1 MMKFFLIISIIV
13 FLIGLASF
21 LFVTFKLTQQLT
33 VVLPSAKLSPKIM
46 SSQPAIPSGPSQ
58 MAKLTVQKEVLVSPP
73 QKEANGQTDK
83 GETIFEEPNNEQ
95 AIREMID
102 ALNVE
107 KDELRTQRNL
117 AWREFNQLQDEHAE
131 LQRESDRLDFEH
143 KRLDELLETRIPKNP
158 TKEQIETIR
167 QSDAY
172 QALEE
177 VEEERRTLEKKI
189 EEGNYFERWQK
200 AYARADEAIAEIE
213 TINELITELKGM
225 LP

>member
-1 MMKFFLIISIIV
+1 
-13 FLIGLASF
+13 
-21 LFVTFKLTQQLT
+21 
-33 VVLPSAKLSPKIM
+33 M